1 MLLKFFY
8 SEKGYPKFK
17 CKDKRDSC
25 KTNDKSV
32 YKNEKIKSNID
43 IKKKRLQRALS
54 RKIKGS
60 KNYNKVIIQRLY
72 LKIKAAKKHLIH
84 DITNKLIEENDIMVT
99 EGLGIKS
106 MY

>member
-43 IKKKRLQRALS
+43 IKKERITKS
-54 RKIKGS
+54 FIK
-60 KNYNKVIIQRLY
+60 KNKG
-72 LKIKAAKKHLIH
+72 K
-84 DITNKLIEENDIMVT
+84 
-99 EGLGIKS
+99 
-106 MY
+106 